1 MSITSTKRN
10 KYLQIF
16 NRAMFPE
23 NPQGIG
29 TFMNQENNPEIALAF
44 TTHRDI
50 ITEIGVKTYDPD
62 CPEDLKICLGVVLD
76 YAKDLSVMSA
86 HMITPDMIAKSL
98 EIDALPESA
107 FMYAVLSIYVL
118 KDAIS
123 NYADLRKE
131 MVADFQREQV
141 EN

>member
-16 NRAMFPE
+16 NRAKFPE

-29 TFMNQENNPEIALAF
+29 IFMNQENNPEIALAF

-50 ITEIGVKTYDPD
+50 ITEIGVKTYDSD

-76 YAKDLSVMSA
+76 QVVHKQNEQLGIYL
-86 HMITPDMIAKSL
+86 T
-98 EIDALPESA
+98 IDVLLVFDKERA
-107 FMYAVLSIYVL
+107 FQF
-118 KDAIS
+118 D
-123 NYADLRKE
+123 
-131 MVADFQREQV
+131 
-141 EN
+141 